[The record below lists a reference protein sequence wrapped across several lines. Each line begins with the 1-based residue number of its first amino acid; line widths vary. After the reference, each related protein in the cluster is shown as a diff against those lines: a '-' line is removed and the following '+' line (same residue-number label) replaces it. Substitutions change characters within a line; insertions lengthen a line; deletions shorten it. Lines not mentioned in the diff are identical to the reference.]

1 MLEVTDG
8 ALPSFRILY
17 FSSPSYLNL
26 HAIRWLKSALPPHKG
41 SPIYRWGSQSEAGS
55 LLRGLD
61 RETVEEREQ
70 ELRCSFVLGRVTPS
84 TDPPSP
90 LCSKNRTA
98 HISDVKN

>member
-8 ALPSFRILY
+8 ALPRLRSLY
-17 FSSPSYLNL
+17 FSILSYLNL

-70 ELRCSFVLGRVTPS
+70 ELRCSFVLGSDTKHR
-84 TDPPSP
+84 PPHP
-90 LCSKNRTA
+90 LATLKTEQ
-98 HISDVKN
+98 HTLVM